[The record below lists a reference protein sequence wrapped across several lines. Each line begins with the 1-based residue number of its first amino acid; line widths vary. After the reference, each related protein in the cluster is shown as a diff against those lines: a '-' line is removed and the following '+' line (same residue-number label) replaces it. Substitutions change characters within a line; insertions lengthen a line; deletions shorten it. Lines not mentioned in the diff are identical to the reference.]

1 MEIATLSRVQKLHH
15 SRVQTRSSALPDVV
29 HGGMKSHPLLR
40 ATSLALACIAIVT
53 ASHALAGSSPELD
66 VQGMTFVASR
76 ENDEAVILYALRARF
91 DTQAK
96 KAYLKDVNASVPP
109 NTERSGFKMRCD
121 EGVVDLA
128 SNDFEATGNVNGE
141 AEGGERFEAEWVR
154 YDHSK
159 GVLYT
164 SAPVVMTNRGTTVI
178 GGGFNYNIAER
189 RFQLLGGAR
198 LVQDVKEGVGR

>member
-1 MEIATLSRVQKLHH
+1 MTRH
-15 SRVQTRSSALPDVV
+15 S
-29 HGGMKSHPLLR
+29 LLR
-40 ATSLALACIAIVT
+40 ARSLALACIAVVT
-53 ASHALAGSSPELD
+53 APHALAESAPNLD

-76 ENDEAVILYALRARF
+76 ENNEAVILHALHARF

-96 KAYLKDVNASVPP
+96 KAYLKEVDASVPP
-109 NTERSGFKMRCD
+109 SAERSGFKMRCD

-154 YDHSK
+154 YDHAK